1 MCNIDTTKKTREE
14 AAKEICAE
22 DPSLSEDVKEIIKK
36 SDSSHTFLH
45 WDEKDIENLN
55 KNIILFFMDPRGRNS
70 ISTHTLLTTCKTHN
84 KEWHF
89 YTDDLGI
96 KEIKMPD
103 GNNGNSWTVVVEQKE
118 AGVIPVKNAVSPSIK
133 DGQFKGETIV
143 VPSTTAIV
151 MYR

>member
-1 MCNIDTTKKTREE
+1 
-14 AAKEICAE
+14 
-22 DPSLSEDVKEIIKK
+22 
-36 SDSSHTFLH
+36 
-45 WDEKDIENLN
+45 
-55 KNIILFFMDPRGRNS
+55 
-70 ISTHTLLTTCKTHN
+70 
-84 KEWHF
+84 
-89 YTDDLGI
+89 
-96 KEIKMPD
+96 MPD